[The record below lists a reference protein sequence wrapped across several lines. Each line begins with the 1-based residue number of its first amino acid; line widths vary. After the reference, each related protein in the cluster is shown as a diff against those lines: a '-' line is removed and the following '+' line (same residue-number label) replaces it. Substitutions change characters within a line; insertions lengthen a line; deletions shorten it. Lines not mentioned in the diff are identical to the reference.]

1 MLDFLRHLYH
11 GIIDWSVGFA
21 DSPWAVAILAIDSF
35 TESIINPIPPDPLL
49 IAIAIG
55 NPSNALWLAALV
67 TATSVLGAVV
77 GHWLGLRFG
86 RPIVLRFFSET
97 KVARVEQMF
106 QKYGA
111 WAILI
116 AAFTPIPYKVFT
128 VTAGVMEMERR
139 PFIIASIVGRGT
151 RFFILGI
158 LIFVFGEAIQGF
170 IETQFEL
177 VTVVS
182 SVVLIIAVAVA
193 YFIMRYRKS
202 RRTVVLQ
209 EGQSVESSD

>member
-1 MLDFLRHLYH
+1 MLELLHRLS
-11 GIIDWSVGFA
+11 DWIAGFA

-55 NPSNALWLAALV
+55 NPRNALWLAALV
-67 TATSVLGAVV
+67 TATSVLGALI
-77 GHWLGLRFG
+77 GHWLGLHFG
-86 RPIVLRFFSET
+86 RPIVLRFFSEV
-97 KVARVEQMF
+97 KIAKVEQMF

-111 WAILI
+111 WAVLL

-139 PFIIASIVGRGT
+139 PFIIASIIGRGA

-158 LIFVFGEAIQGF
+158 LIFAFGEAIQGF
-170 IETQFEL
+170 IETQFEVL
-177 VTVVS
+177 TVVS
-182 SVVLIIAVAVA
+182 SIVLIAAAAAA
-193 YFIMRYRKS
+193 YFIMRYRKA

-209 EGQSVESSD
+209 EGQSVEGSD